1 MSATPPPPPALPA
14 PLARLALKRG
24 VGLGGLTADERAWA
38 LAVAARCLPAGDG
51 PDEGDDEAGVNGR
64 LRDALAGDA
73 AFLDTDHV
81 ELRRWL
87 VDTGW
92 WRRDGF
98 GRRYHRTPAGAL
110 PATLAAIDA
119 AVEACLADGGPATL
133 GPRLA
138 AHRDA
143 DTARR
148 AARAAAWQARSTGG

>member
-1 MSATPPPPPALPA
+1 
-14 PLARLALKRG
+14 
-24 VGLGGLTADERAWA
+24 
-38 LAVAARCLPAGDG
+38 
-51 PDEGDDEAGVNGR
+51 VNGR

-98 GRRYHRTPAGAL
+98 GRRYHRTPADAL
-110 PATLAAIDA
+110 PAPLAAIDA
-119 AVEACLADGGPATL
+119 AVEARLADGGPATL

-138 AHRDA
+138 ALRDA

-148 AARAAAWQARSTGG
+148 AARAASWQARSTGG

>member
-1 MSATPPPPPALPA
+1 MPPPALPA

-24 VGLGGLTADERAWA
+24 VGLGGLGAEDRAWA
-38 LAVAARCLPAGDG
+38 LAVAAACLPPGDG
-51 PDEGDDEAGVNGR
+51 PADGDDEAGVNRR
-64 LRDALAGDA
+64 LREALAGDA

-87 VDTGW
+87 IDTGW

-98 GRRYHRTPAGAL
+98 GRRYQRTPVAAL
-110 PATLAAIDA
+110 PEALVAIDA
-119 AVEACLADGGPATL
+119 AITACLADGGPTAL

-143 DTARR
+143 EAGRRARR
-148 AARAAAWQARSTGG
+148 AAAWRGRGEGA